1 MMALGLD
8 LPRMGVDALFDTFD
22 PDGGGSIDYNELYHA
37 LKRRVALDPSL
48 RAGSLGSIELKSL
61 NKSSRFTRSASA
73 GAAPLGGKRQ
83 RKAWED
89 VRDPKRRYAN
99 PNLSHNLNPNLN
111 MNQVWGFSHPTP
123 TPNPNPGQVGDG
135 QGGECA
141 RGGAYLY
148 PYPYP

>member
-1 MMALGLD
+1 MVALGID
-8 LPRMGVDALFDTFD
+8 VPRKGVDVLFDTFD

-89 VRDPKRRYAN
+89 VRDPKRRWAMVKEVSAREAESRVAEDEQHSFRNTMPGSAYGAHDKSRLAN
-99 PNLSHNLNPNLN
+99 IFFQATILLTA
-111 MNQVWGFSHPTP
+111 W
-123 TPNPNPGQVGDG
+123 
-135 QGGECA
+135 
-141 RGGAYLY
+141 Y
-148 PYPYP
+148 